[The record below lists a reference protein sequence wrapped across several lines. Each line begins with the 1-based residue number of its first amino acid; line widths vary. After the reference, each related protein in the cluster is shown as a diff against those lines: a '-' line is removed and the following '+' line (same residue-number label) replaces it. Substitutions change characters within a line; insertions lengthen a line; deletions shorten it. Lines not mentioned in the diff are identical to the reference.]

1 MKYLIDK
8 QDKYTLFHIHE
19 EKLDTTIAPKL
30 KTEFFTLYQTGV
42 VNLILDLSMV
52 KYVDSSGLSAILVA
66 KRLSEQ
72 VEGSLVIAGVSE
84 HVLKLI
90 KISKLDNVLTILP
103 TIEESVD
110 AVYMAALE
118 KDIQKEQ
125 N

>member
-30 KTEFFTLYQTGV
+30 KTEFFTLYQTGM
-42 VNLILDLSMV
+42 VNLILDMSMV

-72 VEGSLVIAGVSE
+72 VEGSLVMAGVSE
-84 HVLKLI
+84 HVLKLV

-103 TIEESVD
+103 TIEEAVD